1 MWQRFKQRLGKI
13 VQGIKNIFSKKKEK
27 EGCWEFSFPINGFT
41 DANGMKFGPGK
52 VTIWPLGD
60 KNEIKELPVD
70 IVWDNEEKPKRGLRA
85 QCNLYED
92 ACGLEDN
99 ELKNIFST
107 YLTDLPKLIS
117 VPTLIVSFFANQT
130 YEGTGVDISQLEEKG
145 IAHFFYMTKR
155 TMEEH
160 IQDYERKYQE
170 PPELAKNTEDD
181 GVSAI
186 FYDAILIEWSDGTW
200 DWME

>member
-1 MWQRFKQRLGKI
+1 MWQKFKQLLGK
-13 VQGIKNIFSKKKEK
+13 VAQEIKNIFSKKKEK
-27 EGCWEFSFPINGFT
+27 EGCQEFSFPINGFT
-41 DANGMKFGPGK
+41 DENEIKFGPGK

-60 KNEIKELPVD
+60 NNETKELSFN
-70 IVWDNEEKPKRGLRA
+70 ITWDDEEKPKRGLRS
-85 QCNLYED
+85 QCNFYED

-107 YLTDLPKLIS
+107 YLTDLPKLIC
-117 VPTLIVSFFANQT
+117 VPTLIVSFFANQE

-160 IQDYERKYQE
+160 IQDYEKLYGR
-170 PPELAKNTEDD
+170 PPEFTNIEDN
-181 GVSAI
+181 GMSAI
-186 FYDAILIEWSDGTW
+186 FHEAVLMEWSDGTW
-200 DWME
+200 DWTE